1 MEYCEHPSKFSM
13 FCDPT
18 TSVEIYN
25 LIMNLKNNKAPGPD
39 NIGPKLI
46 KFVAGEICNPLQYIY
61 NLSFEQGIIPD
72 KLKLAKVIPVFKSG
86 DPTLPSNYRPIS
98 LLDIFDK
105 LLEKLMVTRLC
116 RFLQQNNILYEYQ
129 FGFRQHYSTTFALID
144 VVDDIYKDLDNNET
158 GIGIYLDLKSL

>member
-1 MEYCEHPSKFSM
+1 MEYCEHPNKLSM

-25 LIMNLKNNKAPGPD
+25 SIMNLKNNKAPGPD

-72 KLKLAKVIPVFKSG
+72 KLKVIPVFNSG
-86 DPTLPSNYRPIS
+86 DPTLPSNYRLIS
-98 LLDIFDK
+98 LLDVFDK
-105 LLEKLMVTRLC
+105 LLEKLMVNRLC
-116 RFLQQNNILYEYQ
+116 RFLQQNNIL
-129 FGFRQHYSTTFALID
+129 
-144 VVDDIYKDLDNNET
+144 
-158 GIGIYLDLKSL
+158 